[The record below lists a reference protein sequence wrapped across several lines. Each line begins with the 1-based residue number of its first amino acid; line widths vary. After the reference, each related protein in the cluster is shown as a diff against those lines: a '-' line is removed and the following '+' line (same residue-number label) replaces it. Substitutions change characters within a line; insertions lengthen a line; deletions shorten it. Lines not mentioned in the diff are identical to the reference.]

1 MPKTE
6 ITDADIYDARAK
18 AHGYP
23 ASDAAQMARRR
34 NYDFMLYNGMVVD
47 VNNPLSA
54 SGNFAKAVVYTP
66 SRVYFGQNFEFKG
79 WKEPLHYT
87 GSNPSLKNA

>member
-6 ITDADIYDARAK
+6 ITDADIYDARIK

-47 VNNPLSA
+47 VNKPLSD
-54 SGNFAKAVVYTP
+54 FTKAAVFTP
-66 SRVYFGQNFEFKG
+66 SKNYFGLNFEFKG

-87 GSNPSLKNA
+87 GSNLSLKIR